1 MSRYVWTHRGRRASV
16 PTVILITCSILSS
29 ACDVHAPP
37 DTRFEVTYAESARSE
52 PITGRVLIM
61 ITRND
66 SREPRLQAGAWESS
80 VPFFGVDVEE
90 WQPGEAAVFHG
101 TTVGYPPEHLGD
113 IPAGSYYV
121 QAIANVYTE
130 FHRSD
135 GHIVWLHNDQWEG
148 QQLNR
153 SPGNLVSEVQRV
165 YLDPDAGY
173 TVQLELTEVL
183 PPVQVP
189 PDTEWVRRIKFQSD
203 LLTEFWGHPIYLG
216 ATVLLPKGYD
226 ENPDQHYP
234 VLYAQGHFSLG
245 PPFGFTTD
253 DAPRPEDPDRQAVR
267 LRHNRGTSWEF
278 SQQWMSNDFPRMIGV
293 TFQHPTPYYDDSY
306 AVNSANNGPYGSAI
320 ITELIPRVEEE
331 FRIIREGYARVL
343 TGGSTGGWESLV
355 LQVQNPEFF
364 GGAWV
369 LYPDPI
375 DFTRYG
381 LINIYEEANAY
392 TPDLHHE
399 WIEPERY
406 WMRDHWN
413 HGDFIGQPTIT
424 MRDMTRFEQV
434 LGNKGRGAQQLG
446 VWEAVYGPV
455 GEDGYPRPLWD
466 IETGAIDHEV
476 AEYMRANGYDL
487 VHYIRENWD
496 AIGPDLVGK
505 LRVYVGEMD
514 QFYLNLAV
522 YELEEFFET
531 AEPRYGGEILYGRP
545 MMSHGWQPMSRGEML
560 REMARVIAANR
571 P

>member
-1 MSRYVWTHRGRRASV
+1 MSPSSGTRSPRYGLTLSGLTIVCL
-16 PTVILITCSILSS
+16 ILVSGCSGP
-29 ACDVHAPP
+29 V
-37 DTRFEVTYAESARSE
+37 DTRFEVTFNESTRSE
-52 PITGRVLIM
+52 AITGRVLIM
-61 ITRND
+61 ITRDD
-66 SREPRLQAGAWESS
+66 SREPRLQAGAWETS
-80 VPFFGVDVEE
+80 VPFFGVDVNAWE
-90 WQPGEAAVFHG
+90 PGETAIMDG
-101 TTVGYPPEHLGD
+101 STVGYPVERLGD
-113 IPAGSYYV
+113 VPPGKYYV

-130 FHRSD
+130 FNRAD
-135 GHIVWLHNDQWEG
+135 GHTVWLHNDQWEG
-148 QQLNR
+148 QQFNR
-153 SPGNLVSEVQRV
+153 APGNLVSEVQEV
-165 YLDPDAGY
+165 QLDPDAGY

-183 PPVQVP
+183 PPIEVP
-189 PDTEWVRRIKFQSD
+189 ADTEWVRRIKFQSD
-203 LLTEFWGHPIYLG
+203 LLSEFWGQPIYLG

-226 ENPDQHYP
+226 ENPDRHYP
-234 VLYAQGHFSLG
+234 VVYGQGHFSLG
-245 PPFGFTTD
+245 APFGFTTAD
-253 DAPRPEDPDRQAVR
+253 TPGAEDPDRRAVR
-267 LRHNRGTSWEF
+267 LRHNRETGWDF
-278 SQQWMSNDFPRMIGV
+278 SQQWMSDDFSRMIGV

-306 AVNSANNGPYGSAI
+306 AVNSANNGPYGDAI
-320 ITELIPRVEEE
+320 MTELIPRIEEE

-355 LQVQNPEFF
+355 LQVQNPDFF

-381 LINIYEEANAY
+381 LIDIYSEANAY

-466 IETGAIDHEV
+466 PATGVIDHEV
-476 AEYMRANGYDL
+476 SDYMRDNGYDL
-487 VHYIRENWD
+487 VHHIRENWD
-496 AIGPDLVGK
+496 DIGPDLMGK

-531 AEPRYGGEILYGRP
+531 AEPHYGGEILYGRP
-545 MMSHGWQPMSRGEML
+545 MMSHGWQPKPRGEMF
-560 REMARVIAANR
+560 REMARAIDANR

>member
-1 MSRYVWTHRGRRASV
+1 MSRYVWTSCCRFGTGPRS
-16 PTVILITCSILSS
+16 ILIACAILSTT
-29 ACDVHAPP
+29 CDLYSPA
-37 DTRFEVTYAESARSE
+37 DTRFEVTYAEAARSE

-61 ITRND
+61 ITRDD
-66 SREPRLQAGAWESS
+66 SREPRLQAGAWETS
-80 VPFFGVDVEE
+80 VPFFGVDVEA
-90 WQPGEAAVFHG
+90 WQPGEAAVFDG
-101 TTVGYPPEHLGD
+101 TTIGYPPERLGD

-121 QAIANVYTE
+121 QAISNVYTE
-130 FHRSD
+130 FHRAD
-135 GHIVWLHNDQWEG
+135 GHTVWLHNDEWEG

-183 PPVQVP
+183 PPVEVP
-189 PDTEWVRRIKFQSD
+189 RDTEWVRRIKFQSD
-203 LLTEFWGHPIYLG
+203 LLTEFWGRPIYLG
-216 ATVLLPKGYD
+216 ATLLLPKGYD
-226 ENPDQHYP
+226 ENADQHYP
-234 VLYAQGHFSLG
+234 VVYAQGHFSLG

-320 ITELIPRVEEE
+320 MTELIPRVEEE

-424 MRDMTRFEQV
+424 LRDMTRFEQV

-531 AEPRYGGEILYGRP
+531 AEPHYGGEILYGRP
-545 MMSHGWQPMSRGEML
+545 MMSHGWQPMPRGEML